1 MNRLT
6 FACMT
11 MLLVLS
17 SVAFAQDFTIL
28 GPNPTTRTI
37 VCPTDH
43 SVFDTIRVKNNTS
56 TKLSLSY
63 SFPTREA
70 QIKVS
75 PSIGTVPIPAQGTYN
90 LIVEVNARNWYS
102 MTFSRALTIT
112 GGSTTSVVNYNV
124 DVRSYCVGYDLW
136 QNIYWK
142 DVPVG
147 ETRCEKLW
155 AYNPT
160 KEPIVISKGGFQGGG
175 VNTPTMTATP
185 LLPLPIVIL
194 PGEEFP
200 AFQICY
206 TPTAASQYS
215 WQRFG
220 IVCSPELQNGY
231 DGVSD
236 ITGYSVKDPNL
247 EKPCIVASVDTNL
260 VGPVL
265 FNGTVEKTITLTNN
279 RYSEKV
285 ITSANMSMDVSN
297 FAFVGNP
304 FPLTLAPISSQT
316 VTIAF
321 TPNQVDPIVKYRYA
335 ADVIFNSSDVDSQQ
349 NDGCGAK
356 ITLVGLATLPTT
368 PADVTPLFP
377 DKEYFLGMT
386 GKAPTFSQDFY
397 FVNNGATNIKVTG
410 IALTNPSSEFQITD
424 IKPTVVLPFTLL
436 PNDQMTVR
444 VTFTPSK
451 PGKVFFNNL
460 MITTEAALQAIT
472 FPLQGMQTEATADV
486 REEDKDIVTVSLSPN
501 PTTDKVSLAVD
512 GVRSFSYEIL
522 SVLGT
527 RHLYNSEGTSR
538 ELDLRPLHL
547 SAGPYFIRIV
557 GYTQTGER
565 YVTTRKFLVQ

>member
-6 FACMT
+6 LACMT

-17 SVAFAQDFTIL
+17 STAFAQDFTIL
-28 GPNPTTRTI
+28 GPNPTSRTI
-37 VCPTDH
+37 ICPTDY
-43 SVFDTIRVKNNTS
+43 SVYDTIQIKNNTS
-56 TKLSLSY
+56 TKLTITY
-63 SFPTREA
+63 AFPTREA
-70 QIKVS
+70 MIQVR

-90 LIVEVNARNWYS
+90 LIVEVNARTLYS
-102 MTFSRALTIT
+102 MKFSRLLTIS
-112 GGSTTSVVNYNV
+112 GGGTTSVINYNV

-136 QNIYWK
+136 QNLEWH

-147 ETRCEKLW
+147 ETRCENLW

-160 KEPIVISKGGFQGGG
+160 KEPIVISHGEFYMSSKDD
-175 VNTPTMTATP
+175 PTITATP

-194 PGEEFP
+194 PGEEIA
-200 AFQICY
+200 AFSICY
-206 TPTAASQYS
+206 TPTAASQS
-215 WQRFG
+215 TWKRFRV
-220 IVCSPELQNGY
+220 VCSPELQQGH
-231 DGVSD
+231 DGLCD
-236 ITGYSVKDPNL
+236 INGYSVKDPNL

-285 ITSANMSMDVSN
+285 ISSADMTMDVSN

-335 ADVIFNSSDVDSQQ
+335 AEVVFNSSNPDSG
-349 NDGCGAK
+349 GCDNVK
-356 ITLVGLATLPTT
+356 LTLVGLATLPTT

-486 REEDKDIVTVSLSPN
+486 REEGKDIVTVSLSPN
-501 PTTDKVSLAVD
+501 PTTDKVSLAV
-512 GVRSFSYEIL
+512 GGLRSFSYEIL